1 MPLSHDQRET
11 VQLAVLQQLD
21 AAHPRLLT
29 AKALIIP
36 LTQSG
41 LAALDEAALHSLL
54 TDMTSTGLV
63 MSSASDLAAE
73 VIRYTRTDKGRV
85 ALRAAGF

>member
-1 MPLSHDQRET
+1 
-11 VQLAVLQQLD
+11 
-21 AAHPRLLT
+21 
-29 AKALIIP
+29 
-36 LTQSG
+36 
-41 LAALDEAALHSLL
+41 
-54 TDMTSTGLV
+54 MTSTGLV